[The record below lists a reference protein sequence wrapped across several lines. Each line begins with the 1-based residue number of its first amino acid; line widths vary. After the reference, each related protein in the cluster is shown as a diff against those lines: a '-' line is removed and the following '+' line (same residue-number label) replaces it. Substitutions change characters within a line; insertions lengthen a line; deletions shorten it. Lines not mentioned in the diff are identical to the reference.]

1 MSVMVKRYASGVVV
15 PAPLSWYV
23 VVMIK
28 WDIIV
33 VCVLHD
39 EREDD
44 AGVLNEEL
52 GDMGLCG

>member
-1 MSVMVKRYASGVVV
+1 MVKRYASGVVV

-23 VVMIK
+23 VLMIK

-33 VCVLHD
+33 VCVLYD
-39 EREDD
+39 ERGDD